1 MRKWVNIKHQ
11 IRIFKAIFLLW
22 KLWLWMIY
30 GIREGQIVYEWSES
44 KDKWIMGYV
53 KSINNDGMLTD
64 WKPMFDITIEFFEP
78 IQGNDHSVYSR
89 GHYSFKSM
97 KESMQLSNQYI

>member
-1 MRKWVNIKHQ
+1 M
-11 IRIFKAIFLLW
+11 L
-22 KLWLWMIY
+22 Y
-30 GIREGQIVYEWSES
+30 GIKEGQIVYEWSES

-78 IQGNDHSVYSR
+78 LEGNDHSVYSK
-89 GHYSFKSM
+89 GHYSVKGIKKSI
-97 KESMQLSNQYI
+97 QLSNQYI